1 MISEKTSWKY
11 DAAACTVTDTDGQT
25 VICHVPPSQE
35 PALGHIIASL
45 PAMSNAM
52 ETMLGTLDKWSFDIQ
67 GLDATMKAAPVMT
80 AISHDLRAQLS
91 ASLVAW
97 KGEEESVREEHAEL
111 IATLQA
117 ADKRADEVLG
127 ALGAKLSADTL
138 RALATVLLESA
149 HQIDGLQPYVVNHS
163 HRHGDTIYTMWSATP
178 PTDKEMARFVGEEFE
193 EDRGETLEHHAM
205 QVREMTGARGIHQAT
220 NPEEEEEESE
230 DLGYGPASM

>member
-52 ETMLGTLDKWSFDIQ
+52 ETMLRTLDKWTFDIQ
-67 GLDATMKAAPVMT
+67 GLDATMKAAPVMI

-97 KGEEESVREEHAEL
+97 EGEEESVREEHAEL

-127 ALGAKLSADTL
+127 APGAKLSADTL

-163 HRHGDTIYTMWSATP
+163 HRHGDTMYTLWSATP
-178 PTDKEMARFVGEEFE
+178 PSEEQMASLVGEDFE
-193 EDRGETLEHHAM
+193 GDRGETLEYHALEI
-205 QVREMTGARGIHQAT
+205 REMTSVRNIPPALTADG
-220 NPEEEEEESE
+220 EEDEE
-230 DLGYGPASM
+230 LGYGPASM